1 MTVSAQ
7 MLSIACGDSF
17 SALYGSPNAMAD
29 KVASLGAIKSGA
41 LIFVKSPDAQIAPV
55 LESLLCGVLIA
66 PPSAAKNIAI
76 PSGCAVLECDNPRL
90 SFARCV
96 AAHFS
101 GVTQNVGIHSTA
113 VVEPSATIHPS
124 ASIGPHC
131 YVGDNCIIGQET
143 IIHPHVTIQRNCHIG
158 ARVIINSGT
167 VIGADGFGYE
177 QNSSGGYE
185 KFPHSGGVRIDDDVD
200 IGANSCVDR
209 GVLDN
214 TWIKRGAKID
224 NLVHISHNVVIG
236 EDAIVIALTMLGGS
250 VVVGDR
256 AWIAPSATVINQRV
270 IGADA
275 TVGLSA
281 VVTKD
286 VQDRQTVMGSPA
298 VDQAQFKATNAAIKR
313 LLL

>member
-1 MTVSAQ
+1 MTVTAKV
-7 MLSIACGDSF
+7 LSITCGDSF
-17 SALYGSPNAMAD
+17 SALNGSEDAVVD
-29 KVASLGAIKSGA
+29 KVASLNSIEPGSLLFI
-41 LIFVKSPDAQIAPV
+41 KSPDAQIEQI
-55 LESLLCGVLIA
+55 LESLTEGVLIA
-66 PPSAAKNIAI
+66 PLGATNDITI
-76 PSGCAVLECDNPRL
+76 PAGCAVLECHNPRL

-96 AAHFS
+96 NIHFS
-101 GVTQNVGIHSTA
+101 GFKFKSGIHPTA
-113 VVEPSATIHPS
+113 VVESSAVIDPT
-124 ASIGPHC
+124 ATIGPHC
-131 YVGDNCIIGQET
+131 YIGDNCIIGAGT
-143 IIHPHVTIQRNCHIG
+143 IIYPQVTIQRNCHIG
-158 ARVIINSGT
+158 ARVMINSGT

-209 GVLDN
+209 GVLDD

-270 IGADA
+270 IGTDA
-275 TVGLSA
+275 KVGLAA

-313 LLL
+313 LL

>member
-1 MTVSAQ
+1 
-7 MLSIACGDSF
+7 
-17 SALYGSPNAMAD
+17 
-29 KVASLGAIKSGA
+29 
-41 LIFVKSPDAQIAPV
+41 
-55 LESLLCGVLIA
+55 
-66 PPSAAKNIAI
+66 
-76 PSGCAVLECDNPRL
+76 
-90 SFARCV
+90 
-96 AAHFS
+96 
-101 GVTQNVGIHSTA
+101 
-113 VVEPSATIHPS
+113 
-124 ASIGPHC
+124 
-131 YVGDNCIIGQET
+131 
-143 IIHPHVTIQRNCHIG
+143 
-158 ARVIINSGT
+158 
-167 VIGADGFGYE
+167 
-177 QNSSGGYE
+177 
-185 KFPHSGGVRIDDDVD
+185 VRIDDDVD

-286 VQDRQTVMGSPA
+286 VQDGQTVMGSPA
-298 VDQAQFKATNAAIKR
+298 VDQAQFKAANAAIKR
-313 LLL
+313 LLS

>member
-1 MTVSAQ
+1 MTVSAKA
-7 MLSIACGDSF
+7 LSIACGDSF
-17 SALYGSPNAMAD
+17 SALNGCQDAVVD
-29 KVASLGAIKSGA
+29 KVASLGSIEPGA
-41 LIFVKSPDAQIAPV
+41 LLFSKSPDAQIEQI
-55 LESLLCGVLIA
+55 LERLMEGVLIA
-66 PPSAAKNIAI
+66 PLGASKDVTI
-76 PSGCAVLECDNPRL
+76 PKGCAVLECDNPRL

-96 AAHFS
+96 NVHFS
-101 GVTQNVGIHSTA
+101 GVNSKSGIHHTA
-113 VVEPSATIHPS
+113 VVESSAVIDPT
-124 ASIGPHC
+124 ATVGPHC
-131 YVGDNCIIGQET
+131 YIGDNCNIGAGT
-143 IIHPHVTIQRNCHIG
+143 FIHPQVTIHSNCHIG
-158 ARVIINSGT
+158 ARVMINSGT

-298 VDQAQFKATNAAIKR
+298 VDQAQFKATNAAIKK